1 MPDAWKQ
8 LNLEGQ
14 GLQSLNLRLAR
25 QLKKARRAYALMA
38 LFPLGLHR
46 SYLGDRRG
54 AWGWRTASLLT
65 GFLLL
70 REEPWGLAAVAV
82 LAIALLADALRIEER
97 CAAYNRA
104 LRRQAY
110 FSPGTKPP
118 EGFRGRYTDTVA
130 DGLQDYLEEKNRES
144 PSPHTAVTRTPGS
157 RAPSF
162 NEQEA
167 MLKKLA
173 RRPGGSHA
181 KSQ

>member
-14 GLQSLNLRLAR
+14 GLQSLNLRLAC

-46 SYLGDRRG
+46 AYLGDRRG
-54 AWGWRTASLLT
+54 AWRWRAASVST

-70 REEPWGLAAVAV
+70 HEQPWGLAALAV
-82 LAIALLADALRIEER
+82 LAIALLIDALRMEDR

-110 FSPGTKPP
+110 FSPGAKAP
-118 EGFRGRYTDTVA
+118 EGFRGRYTDAAA
-130 DGLQDYLEEKNRES
+130 DSLQDYLEEKDRES
-144 PSPHTAVTRTPGS
+144 PSPHTAVTRAPGA

-167 MLKKLA
+167 MLKKFA

-181 KSQ
+181 KPE

>member
-8 LNLEGQ
+8 LDLEGQ
-14 GLQSLNLRLAR
+14 GLQTLNLRLAR
-25 QLKKARRAYALMA
+25 QLKKAWRAYALMA

-46 SYLGDRRG
+46 AYLGDRLG
-54 AWGWRTASLLT
+54 AWAWRAASVFTA
-65 GFLLL
+65 FLLL
-70 REEPWGLAAVAV
+70 REEPWGLAALAV
-82 LAIALLADALRIEER
+82 LAIALLVDALRMEDR
-97 CAAYNRA
+97 RAAYNRA

-110 FSPGTKPP
+110 FSPGAKPP
-118 EGFRGRYTDTVA
+118 EGFRGRYTDA
-130 DGLQDYLEEKNRES
+130 GAASLEDYLEEKNRES
-144 PSPHTAVTRTPGS
+144 PSPHTAVTRAPGA

-181 KSQ
+181 KPE